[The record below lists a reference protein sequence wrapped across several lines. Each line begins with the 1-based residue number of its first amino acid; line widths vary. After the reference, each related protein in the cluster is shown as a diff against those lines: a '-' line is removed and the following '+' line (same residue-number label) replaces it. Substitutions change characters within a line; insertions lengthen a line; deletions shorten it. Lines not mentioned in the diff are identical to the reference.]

1 VIRLEAVRRFALGL
15 PEVTEE
21 PHFDKASFRV
31 ARKIFVTVP
40 PGETHIHVFVGE
52 ALREP
57 ALALHPDSIEK
68 LSWGGKVVGLRL
80 DLALSRRGRPC
91 TDTRGLEREGAAAIA
106 RGLNRGVGCLEGGSP

>member
-1 VIRLEAVRRFALGL
+1 MIRLEAVRRFALGL

-57 ALALHPDSIEK
+57 ALALHPDAIEK
-68 LSWGGKVVGLRL
+68 LTWGGKVVGLRL
-80 DLALSRRGRPC
+80 DLARCPAADVRALVRAAWTEKTPARLRG
-91 TDTRGLEREGAAAIA
+91 A
-106 RGLNRGVGCLEGGSP
+106 